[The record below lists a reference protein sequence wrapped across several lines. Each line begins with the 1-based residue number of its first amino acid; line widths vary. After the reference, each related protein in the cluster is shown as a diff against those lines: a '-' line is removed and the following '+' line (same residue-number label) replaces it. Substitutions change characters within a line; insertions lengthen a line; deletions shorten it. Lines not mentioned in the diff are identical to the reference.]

1 MVRAHQGFLFPDAAW
16 SRKGLAVTKIKDN
29 PFDQVARGLRQ
40 LLDDLERALNP
51 RQPKRAP
58 VPVPVRVPVRP
69 ERRTPR

>member
-1 MVRAHQGFLFPDAAW
+1 M
-16 SRKGLAVTKIKDN
+16 TKVKDN

-40 LLDDLERALNP
+40 LLDELERALNP

-69 ERRTPR
+69 DRNRLR